1 MSYISDLHDY
11 SAESAEKMGDKAK
24 EYITPALKENLRKE
38 INQIFNQIFDQEYG
52 RLEEYAAEFL
62 ENCAA
67 HRAEEFFKRV
77 LDGDDKAAM
86 ALLGDHDNSDRYKQI
101 GYNKGEPWPYMIRG
115 MLGGCTGGIEM
126 RKKIVEAFPDLITSE
141 RIKDLEAIVDGL
153 QQQIVKQEKQMERIM
168 SQSIY

>member
-1 MSYISDLHDY
+1 MSYIPDLHDY
-11 SAESAEKMGDKAK
+11 SAESAEKMDDKAK

-38 INQIFNQIFDQEYG
+38 INQIFDQEYD

-101 GYNKGEPWPYMIRG
+101 GYDKGEPWPYMIRG
-115 MLGGCTGGIEM
+115 ILGGCTGGIEM

-153 QQQIVKQEKQMERIM
+153 QQQIVKMEKQMERIM
-168 SQSIY
+168 SQSNY